1 MKQKRLDA
9 NHERD
14 KSEGS
19 MKNRGKNQFYNKKH
33 KKNTLKWQENVSK

>member
-19 MKNRGKNQFYNKKH
+19 MKKTRQKPILQQK
-33 KKNTLKWQENVSK
+33 TQEKYAKMVRTRK